1 MNHHFFMKKAYKLAE
16 YARSLGEVPVGAVL
30 VENNEIFSEGWNF
43 SISSNDCTAHAEIM
57 ALRNA
62 CLKKNN
68 YRLNKNFSLYVTLE
82 PCSMCLGALIHS
94 RIGKIIYGASDP
106 KTGTLGG
113 KLNLLNEGVSNTKIE
128 IIHNIEQE
136 LCKNIL
142 QDFFRAR
149 RKKTK

>member
-16 YARSLGEVPVGAVL
+16 YARSLGEVPVGAIL

-82 PCSMCLGALIHS
+82 PCTMCASAMYNARLDRLY
-94 RIGKIIYGASDP
+94 YGASD
-106 KTGTLGG
+106 K
-113 KLNLLNEGVSNTKIE
+113 KQCGVETIVKFSQFKQLFT
-128 IIHNIEQE
+128 Q
-136 LCKNIL
+136 
-142 QDFFRAR
+142 
-149 RKKTK
+149 